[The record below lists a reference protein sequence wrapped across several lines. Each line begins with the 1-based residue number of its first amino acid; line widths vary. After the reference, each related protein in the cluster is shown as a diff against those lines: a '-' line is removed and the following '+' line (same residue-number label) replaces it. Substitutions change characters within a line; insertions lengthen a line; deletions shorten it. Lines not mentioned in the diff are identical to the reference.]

1 MRSGVR
7 VFWRLEKKEEMRRFV
22 LLSLLALGTA
32 IGGSAASGAPA
43 TTGFGV
49 LSQNQSGTQL
59 VRDGHRGHYNRH
71 NYRRHHY
78 RGYNRNWRHNRY
90 RGWHRY
96 HHRPSNWRSR
106 GCVIV
111 GPIWFCP

>member
-1 MRSGVR
+1 
-7 VFWRLEKKEEMRRFV
+7 MRRLV

-32 IGGSAASGAPA
+32 IGGSAVSAAPA

-49 LSQNQSGTQL
+49 VGQHQSDIQL
-59 VRDGHRGHYNRH
+59 VRDGRTGHYRRP
-71 NYRRHHY
+71 NYRRDRY
-78 RGYNRNWRHNRY
+78 RGHNRNWRHNRY

-96 HHRPSNWRSR
+96 RHRPWNWRSR

-111 GPIWFCP
+111 GPVWVCP